1 MWGLTEKGITLSK
14 HAGNQLI
21 YEPNQPQALISI
33 TQEAK
38 MVPTE
43 PTSGGGERHCTFHRR
58 VVKSPT

>member
-1 MWGLTEKGITLSK
+1 MGV
-14 HAGNQLI
+14 HLI

-43 PTSGGGERHCTFHRR
+43 PTSGSRGTAHFLGGLLEVLLDFVLHIWEDFTIDN
-58 VVKSPT
+58 